1 MIRDSLRAIDGY
13 RVTLAWSTGCMLALA
28 GGGSTALAA
37 QVVAPQRIVVQGK
50 VVNVQP
56 QATVGE
62 SAAQDA
68 AEPPKVPGR
77 LQARC
82 CDGSLLHVTLLD
94 EKIAMKTDYG
104 LLEVP
109 VADIERIE
117 FATRVPPETKQ
128 KVEAAI
134 ANLGNE
140 DFKIREQATADLL
153 ALESYAYP
161 ALLEAV
167 ESEDPEVVLR
177 ADKLLEQIRKTA
189 SEDDLAVY
197 EFDLIVTSKS
207 QFGGTI
213 QVESLKVD
221 TAPFGQQQLPIAVLR
236 GLGSEER
243 ESEPANVLPD
253 PGNMANYQGQVGK
266 TFHFRLTGP
275 PAGRGNG
282 AVWGSD
288 IYTFDSMVS
297 MAAVHAGVLKPGET
311 KVVGVTM
318 LGPQQQFASS
328 SRNGIVT
335 GNWGQYPSAFKFAT
349 RKANGRNLRAQR

>member
-1 MIRDSLRAIDGY
+1 MIRDSLRAIY
-13 RVTLAWSTGCMLALA
+13 GCRFAVQGATIGLLALVPESSIA
-28 GGGSTALAA
+28 VAA
-37 QVVAPQRIVVQGK
+37 QVVAAQRVVVQGK

-56 QATVGE
+56 QAAGTTEEAVV
-62 SAAQDA
+62 A
-68 AEPPKVPGR
+68 PPAKIPGR
-77 LQARC
+77 LEARC
-82 CDGSLLHVTLLD
+82 CDGSVVHVTLLD

-109 VADIERIE
+109 VADIERID
-117 FATRVPPETKQ
+117 FATRVPTAIKQ

-140 DFKIREQATADLL
+140 DFKLREQATAELL
-153 ALESYAYP
+153 ALEAYAFP
-161 ALLEAV
+161 ALLQAV

-177 ADKLLEQIRKTA
+177 ADKLIEQIRKTA

-197 EFDLIVTSKS
+197 EFDVIVTGKS

-213 QVESLKVD
+213 QVESLKVE
-221 TAPFGQQQLPIAVLR
+221 TAAFGQQQLPIAVLR
-236 GLGSEER
+236 GLGSGEKED
-243 ESEPANVLPD
+243 EPTNVLPD

-275 PAGRGNG
+275 PPGRANG
-282 AVWGSD
+282 SVWGSD

-297 MAAVHAGVLKPGET
+297 MAAVHAGVLKAGET

-318 LGPQQQFASS
+318 LGPQQQFGSS

-335 GNWGQYPSAFKFAT
+335 GNWGQYPSAYKFVT